1 MKVEKPKPNTFI
13 IRGLQW
19 TTVVERMFCV
29 DTPEERFLKVL
40 VFFDSGKYFLRPQG
54 GVD

>member
-1 MKVEKPKPNTFI
+1 MYIHFPLSADCQLMKIDRPRPNTFL

-29 DTPEERFLKVL
+29 DTPEER
-40 VFFDSGKYFLRPQG
+40 
-54 GVD
+54 